1 MRNII
6 TASGWVCAILVSI
19 LVWNS
24 GNLPRVLA
32 TNGLRFLNPKGL
44 STPVARYSHAVV
56 VPASEGLIFV
66 SGEGGDDG
74 SGKPV
79 SDDVVVQTKQT
90 MENIKTALE
99 AAGSDFSHVVKM
111 NIYLTDM
118 SRMPELRKVR
128 DAYLDAKRA
137 PAMTTAKVLELVGGI
152 KVEIE
157 VIAVPSK

>member
-1 MRNII
+1 MRKII
-6 TASGWVCAILVSI
+6 AASVWVCAILVLI
-19 LVWNS
+19 LVLTAGHLS
-24 GNLPRVLA
+24 GVLA
-32 TNGLRFLNPKGL
+32 ADGLRFLNPKGL
-44 STPVARYSHAVV
+44 SAPFARYSHVVV
-56 VPASEGLIFV
+56 VPADKRLIFI
-66 SGEGGDDG
+66 SGQGSDDA
-74 SGKPV
+74 SG
-79 SDDVVVQTKQT
+79 DVVVQTEQT

-128 DAYLDAKRA
+128 DAYLDGNRA

>member
-6 TASGWVCAILVSI
+6 TASGWVCAILVVI

-24 GNLPRVLA
+24 GHLPRVLA
-32 TNGLRFLNPKGL
+32 ADGLRFLNPKGL
-44 STPVARYSHAVV
+44 STPFARYSHVV
-56 VPASEGLIFV
+56 VIPASEGLIFV
-66 SGEGGDDG
+66 SGEGSDDG
-74 SGKPV
+74 SG
-79 SDDVVVQTKQT
+79 DVVVQTKQT

-118 SRMPELRKVR
+118 TRMPELRKVR

-137 PAMTTAKVLELVGGI
+137 PAMTTAKVTELVGGI